1 MKRFLIAA
9 ALAAS
14 LSACGS
20 TPREQFYAFEPP
32 HAPGAADGPLL
43 VLKQV
48 SVPELLQRPQLVLRE
63 GTRVT
68 LLEQQRWAEPLA
80 SGVAQYLRAR
90 LQQLLPGWRV
100 ISREQ
105 QLRSAPGWEA
115 QIDLHSMD
123 LLAARG
129 VQLSAMVQLQ
139 PPQGARQ
146 SQQHSLAQTCAGC
159 EPAQLVA
166 AQQQLLDQLAQQIAA
181 RVQGKAP

>member
-1 MKRFLIAA
+1 MKNALIIL

-14 LSACGS
+14 LAACSS
-20 TPREQFYAFEPP
+20 TPREQFYAFEIP

-48 SVPELLQRPQLVLRE
+48 SVPELLQRPHLVMRD
-63 GTRVT
+63 GNRIT

-100 ISREQ
+100 LTREQ
-105 QLRSAPGWEA
+105 QLRSGQGWEA
-115 QIDLHSMD
+115 QIDLQSMD

-129 VQLSAMVQLQ
+129 AQLSALVQLQ